1 MLPTLDLLV
10 IVGGLATM
18 ALVNWY
24 FFVDERP
31 AAVAATGDAG
41 GQEITVVVD
50 GGYAPGT
57 IRVQAG
63 RPVRLAF
70 DRHDDGSCSEEVVF
84 ADFGIRR
91 VLPAHQRTTV
101 EFTPAAPGTYAFACG
116 MGMLRGR
123 IVAE

>member
-1 MLPTLDLLV
+1 MLPTLDLLA
-10 IVGGLATM
+10 IAGGLAAMT
-18 ALVNWY
+18 LVNWY

-31 AAVAATGDAG
+31 VAVAASSDAG
-41 GQEITVVVD
+41 GQDVTVVVD

-63 RPVRLAF
+63 RPVRLRF
-70 DRHDDGSCSEEVVF
+70 DRHDEGSCSEEVVL

-91 VLPAHQRTTV
+91 FLPAHQTTTV
-101 EFTPAAPGTYAFACG
+101 EFTPTAPGTYAFACG